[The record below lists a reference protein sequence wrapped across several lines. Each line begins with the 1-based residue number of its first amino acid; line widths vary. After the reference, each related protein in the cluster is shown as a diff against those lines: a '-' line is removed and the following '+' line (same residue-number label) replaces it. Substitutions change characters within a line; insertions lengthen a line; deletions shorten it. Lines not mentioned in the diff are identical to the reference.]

1 MFYNVPYMNATNY
14 AIEAVR
20 QVNSSNQNNNKDI
33 INKLA
38 KQCVEESQKEYF
50 ELVDIYQKVIEQ
62 CDRDAACLTDT
73 LDIVS
78 KCWNDLEKQ
87 KADRTEKISVN

>member
-1 MFYNVPYMNATNY
+1 ME
-14 AIEAVR
+14 EAH
-20 QVNSSNQNNNKDI
+20 
-33 INKLA
+33 
-38 KQCVEESQKEYF
+38 KEYF